1 MSKIVS
7 NVEPGKLMHERILS
21 KESCLETSK
30 CTSSNFLLLTA
41 TKIPT
46 IFDLIAFQRKAAMR
60 KNFRNPLRIRNHL
73 AAAAKSKFVL
83 PTTTTL
89 TTSTTST
96 TTSTTPTKTTT
107 TRSSSTRPSKSEPRQ
122 LFTDNS
128 DAICGAEIDAKLR
141 HNLNKTR

>member
-7 NVEPGKLMHERILS
+7 YVEPRKLMHERILS

-73 AAAAKSKFVL
+73 AAAAKPKFVL

-89 TTSTTST
+89 TTSTTT
-96 TTSTTPTKTTT
+96 TKTT

-128 DAICGAEIDAKLR
+128 DAICGAAEIDAKLR
-141 HNLNKTR
+141 HNLTKTR

>member
-7 NVEPGKLMHERILS
+7 YVEPGKLMHKRILS

-73 AAAAKSKFVL
+73 AAAAKPKFVL

-89 TTSTTST
+89 TTSTTT
-96 TTSTTPTKTTT
+96 TTST

-141 HNLNKTR
+141 HNLTKTC

>member
-7 NVEPGKLMHERILS
+7 YVEPGKLMHERILS

-96 TTSTTPTKTTT
+96 TTTKTT

-128 DAICGAEIDAKLR
+128 DAICGAAEIDAKLR
-141 HNLNKTR
+141 HNLTKTC